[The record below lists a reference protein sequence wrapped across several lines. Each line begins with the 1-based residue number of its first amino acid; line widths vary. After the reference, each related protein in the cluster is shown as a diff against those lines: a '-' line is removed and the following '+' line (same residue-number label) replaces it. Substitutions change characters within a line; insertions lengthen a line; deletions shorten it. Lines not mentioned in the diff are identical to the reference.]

1 MPWLRYRGWTASL
14 DPDPHTLLD
23 FRSAIEL
30 GEGTMKRL
38 YVALVMSALMVAT
51 VAADDWPSRPVR
63 MVNTFAAGGT
73 ADVLTRLVAD
83 HLSGA
88 FKQQFFVETRAGA
101 GGSIGV
107 QSVAN
112 SPPDGYN
119 FVLTNITQLVLLPI
133 SNPKLGYDP
142 HRDLT
147 NIAYVAGAP
156 IMISVNA
163 ASGVRT
169 FNDFSAHATRSAKP
183 LTYSSSGVGSSGH
196 LVGESFAQKTGIRV
210 EHVPYKGASQ
220 GLMDLVAGHIF
231 FSAQTVS
238 STAAQVRAGT
248 LNAIVHSHATRLPD
262 FSDVPTFKE
271 MGVDLVATT
280 WFSIS
285 GPAKLPQDIVEKMNR
300 EVARAVSR
308 PEVQQRLR
316 QDGLIPETMSV
327 EQLKAHIEAETV
339 RWKPVLEQAGL
350 IGK

>member
-1 MPWLRYRGWTASL
+1 MQQLYAALAAGVLTISTA
-14 DPDPHTLLD
+14 
-23 FRSAIEL
+23 
-30 GEGTMKRL
+30 
-38 YVALVMSALMVAT
+38 
-51 VAADDWPSRPVR
+51 AADEWPSRPVR

-83 HLSGA
+83 HLTVA

-101 GGSIGV
+101 GGAIGV

-119 FVLTNITQLVLLPI
+119 FVLSNITQLVLLPL

-142 HRDLT
+142 QRDLV

-156 IMISVNA
+156 IMLSVNA

-169 FNDFSAHATRSAKP
+169 YADFVAHGKKSAAP

-196 LVGESFAQKTGIRV
+196 LVGESFAQKAGIKV

-238 STAAQVRAGT
+238 STAAQVRGGA
-248 LNAIVHSHATRLPD
+248 LNAIVHSHTARLPD
-262 FSDVPTFKE
+262 FPDVPTFKE
-271 MGVDLVATT
+271 MGIDLVATT
-280 WFSIS
+280 WFTIS
-285 GPAKLPQDIVEKMNR
+285 GPAKLPPDIVAKMNR
-300 EVARAVSR
+300 EIVAAVSK

-316 QDGLIPETMSV
+316 HDGLIAEAMSV
-327 EQLKAHIEAETV
+327 EQLKAYIDSETA